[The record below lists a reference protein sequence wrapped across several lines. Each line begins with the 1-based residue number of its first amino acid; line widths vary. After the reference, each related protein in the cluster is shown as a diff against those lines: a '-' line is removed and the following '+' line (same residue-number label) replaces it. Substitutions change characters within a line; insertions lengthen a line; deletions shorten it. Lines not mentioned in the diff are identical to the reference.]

1 MAYILLKSGIS
12 PRPANWILERSL
24 DGHEWAPWQFF
35 ALSDEECWHAFGV
48 EPRKGKPSYRY
59 DDEVICTSYY
69 SKLEPMEN
77 GEVDNAWG
85 LKCCLKLPS

>member
-1 MAYILLKSGIS
+1 MSIILSVRNFLNKAFNFLKY
-12 PRPANWILERSL
+12 PRKPVS
-24 DGHEWAPWQFF
+24 FF

-77 GEVDNAWG
+77 GEVQ
-85 LKCCLKLPS
+85 